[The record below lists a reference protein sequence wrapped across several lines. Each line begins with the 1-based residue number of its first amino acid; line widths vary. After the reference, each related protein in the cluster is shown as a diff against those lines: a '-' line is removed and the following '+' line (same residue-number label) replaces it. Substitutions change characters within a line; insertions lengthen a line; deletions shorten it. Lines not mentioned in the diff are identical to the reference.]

1 MQSRH
6 QRGSSGSAIYQFV
19 KASPE
24 DVVAMES
31 PDVPVSLWY
40 VGQVNVVVPHTP
52 ETGQDLSEGRHYQ
65 VLPMPQIEM
74 IRP

>member
-1 MQSRH
+1 M
-6 QRGSSGSAIYQFV
+6 
-19 KASPE
+19 
-24 DVVAMES
+24 AMES